1 MDKLERIEELYKN
14 HDLDVRIENINE
26 EQIKIM
32 LYDDRE
38 EVCAYI
44 ISTTGITIIHSKKG
58 YYINISDDEVMEV
71 ADILNDKGAL
81 END

>member
-1 MDKLERIEELYKN
+1 MMIEKKYA
-14 HDLDVRIENINE
+14 
-26 EQIKIM
+26 
-32 LYDDRE
+32 
-38 EVCAYI
+38 AYV

>member
-26 EQIKIM
+26 EQVKIM

-38 EVCAYI
+38 EVCCLC
-44 ISTTGITIIHSKKG
+44 
-58 YYINISDDEVMEV
+58 N
-71 ADILNDKGAL
+71 
-81 END
+81 